1 MLKDTNE
8 EQEDKENLK
17 PKLDQIVTMTEAIS
31 LSEPLPFSKEK
42 LDFLQNNSAPQSLSI
57 LSEQMRNRINKL
69 QSLSISY
76 EWRLKTFNTTICHEN
91 DGETSWPYPHN
102 TKQLNAT
109 TLAKAGFIRGSIL
122 KQTESG
128 EPDISDLTSFTIE
141 VIDKNDD
148 AVFCPFCFKA
158 LSEFEST
165 DNPFNEHKAHQEYCI
180 FIKQLKTPRAKTS
193 LWKDPLNLKP
203 PKTSLAN
210 TLTIQDIANMKTTI
224 RTAHQKMIQYEI
236 DNYLEGH
243 ESVYSDKVA
252 SDFCMGTTR
261 ARCSKKSS
269 LQKLSVKTKEYIVS
283 SDQISSAQRT
293 KPMSIDAIPYLQMN
307 DLQNRMWNEG
317 LFKKTGNSYNKMN
330 LTPMG
335 NFKGNNTTVNPNQTL
350 SMPLSSIQNMSTL
363 NVQSDFKVAQ
373 SPGNLEMG
381 GFKTIY
387 LIQNGRVLSL
397 KVPINKE
404 NIRVLERL

>member
-1 MLKDTNE
+1 MSSATRRKTRSMLKDTNE

-293 KPMSIDAIPYLQMN
+293 KPMSIFGGGDILLIFLKKERIFPLFFQKMTKFDHTFLPIDAIPYLQMN

-335 NFKGNNTTVNPNQTL
+335 NFKGNNTTVR
-350 SMPLSSIQNMSTL
+350 
-363 NVQSDFKVAQ
+363 
-373 SPGNLEMG
+373 G
-381 GFKTIY
+381 
-387 LIQNGRVLSL
+387 
-397 KVPINKE
+397 
-404 NIRVLERL
+404 